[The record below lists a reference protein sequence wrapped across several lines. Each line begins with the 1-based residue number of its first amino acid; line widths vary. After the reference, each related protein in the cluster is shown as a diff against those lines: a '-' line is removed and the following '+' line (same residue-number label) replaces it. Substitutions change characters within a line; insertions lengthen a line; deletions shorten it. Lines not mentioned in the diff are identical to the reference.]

1 MTQDPTRPRRLSLE
15 ELELLDI
22 KVTREGGSVR
32 YLEGARYGLQ
42 TSIYR
47 SETVAGGGPPP
58 HAHPYTEFFVIE
70 DGAARFQV
78 GGEVIEAGRGDV
90 VIVPADVTH
99 SFVNPGS
106 EPLRQ
111 TAIHEAPA
119 HAQEMR

>member
-1 MTQDPTRPRRLSLE
+1 MTANPTTARLVSTE

-32 YLEGARYGLQ
+32 YLEGARYGLR

-47 SETVAGGGPPP
+47 SETVPGGGPPP
-58 HAHPYTEFFVIE
+58 HAHPYAEFFVIH
-70 DGAARFQV
+70 DGSARFQV
-78 GGEVIEAGRGDV
+78 GDDAIEAEAGDV

-99 SFVNPGS
+99 SFINPGS
-106 EPLRQ
+106 GPLRQ